1 MKKLTPIFGFLVFLA
16 LLVSCNSDASEGIF
30 RQISQTTTPSGIVYT
45 RLLGIDS
52 PYLYF
57 QTNEGVYRIASSSTN
72 ASTQLVAS
80 EKYDPLEEGSGLI
93 KGVAYAASND
103 KLYVLKN
110 FTDSFYRYDSDGTNR
125 AKIIVSDTYTS
136 TNLSTYTINNLY
148 SNSMLVLEGQDGSS
162 NAGYDIAAY
171 DGATVT
177 EIVGFSSIDISG
189 YGLDNFLMQTT
200 RQDDATAPIIISFA
214 DSSDSDTPAYLHYL
228 VDPSGKKNLISD
240 INDVRLANFYYDGS
254 NLYILT
260 YEGKLYFYNT
270 VDSTSETD
278 ITGKILLKDSS
289 QDYNAN
295 AFFYPVPNTAGTAL
309 NLVSKYSTKAS
320 SLYVFSVDT
329 GTNTLSGTASISKGY
344 AEYLDASNIVSALE
358 TTTSTTS
365 VPNLIVATRKNGMFE
380 ITIDIDSANLNTS
393 LNGTSSVSEDYT
405 F

>member
-1 MKKLTPIFGFLVFLA
+1 MKKLTPIFGFLVFLT

-57 QTNEGVYRIASSSTN
+57 QTNEGVYRIASSSSNT
-72 ASTQLVAS
+72 STQLVAS
-80 EKYDPLEEGSGLI
+80 VSGSLI
-93 KGVAYAASND
+93 KGSAYDDNAD
-103 KLYVLKN
+103 KLYILTN
-110 FTDSFYRYDSDGTNR
+110 DDNAFYSYNSDGSVKTPISVTP
-125 AKIIVSDTYTS
+125 ATVTGTTLTS
-136 TNLSTYTINNLY
+136 FTINNLY
-148 SNSMLVLEGQDGSS
+148 SNSMLVLEGQDSS
-162 NAGYDIAAY
+162 GDAYEIAAY
-171 DGATVT
+171 NGANVT

-214 DSSDSDTPAYLHYL
+214 DSSDSDNPAYLHYL

-240 INDVRLANFYYDGS
+240 IDDVRLANFYYDGS
-254 NLYILT
+254 KLYLLT
-260 YEGKLYFYNT
+260 YDGKLYFYNT
-270 VDSTSETD
+270 VDSTSEND
-278 ITGKILLKDSS
+278 ITGKTLLKDSS

-295 AFFYPVPNTAGTAL
+295 AFFYPVVNTVGTAL

-320 SLYVFSVDT
+320 SLYVFSIDT
-329 GTNTLSGTASISKGY
+329 ATNTLSGTASISKGY

-358 TTTSTTS
+358 TTTSTAS

-393 LNGTSSVSEDYT
+393 SNGTSSVSEEYS